1 MVFRK
6 IRSDWTFS
14 IYASKYFV
22 KILAYFQTSWHYSTT
37 WGSLSTSYSIFDVWL
52 NFTYSEAAFC
62 VFLFLFVSIQTN
74 PTLGSYL
81 DHIRVLFVCFVV
93 LVMLCDLSL
102 LYNPIC
108 HLFFPLHRQQK
119 LLPVHWNLHFPLLP
133 VHWLD
138 HISQLLLL
146 LWPHD
151 WILAEELWVK
161 GCVPV

>member
-74 PTLGSYL
+74 LTLGSYL
-81 DHIRVLFVCFVV
+81 DHIHVLFVCFVV
-93 LVMLCDLSL
+93 LVMLCGLSL
-102 LYNPIC
+102 LTTPFVTSFSLYTGSKSSCLFTEIYTF
-108 HLFFPLHRQQK
+108 LFFLCT
-119 LLPVHWNLHFPLLP
+119 
-133 VHWLD
+133 
-138 HISQLLLL
+138 
-146 LWPHD
+146 D
-151 WILAEELWVK
+151 WTTSHSFSCYC
-161 GCVPV
+161 GHMTGF